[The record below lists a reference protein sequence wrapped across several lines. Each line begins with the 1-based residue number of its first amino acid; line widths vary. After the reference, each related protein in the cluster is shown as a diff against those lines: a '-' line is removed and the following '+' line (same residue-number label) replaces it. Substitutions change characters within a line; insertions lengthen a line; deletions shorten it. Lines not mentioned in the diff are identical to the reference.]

1 MAQVVPQSDFMQ
13 AIKLAY
19 SRLKETTGRS
29 RRSEFWWA
37 MLAVGVGGAIVGLIL
52 GVIPAIGIWLKSIV
66 NIAVVLVTVP
76 LMMRRLHDAGKND
89 GLVKA
94 YVILFIVTI
103 LLGIIAY
110 YAARS
115 LSLGLMS
122 ITGVLSTIAGLGG
135 LVVAIILIVYCVQ
148 DSEGPNKYGPSPK
161 YPEGK
166 PEIPQ
171 NPQTPPQQ

>member
-1 MAQVVPQSDFMQ
+1 MAQVVPQLDFMQ
-13 AIKLAY
+13 AIKLAF

-37 MLAVGVGGAIVGLIL
+37 MLAVGVCGAVAGIIVGLIP
-52 GVIPAIGIWLKSIV
+52 GIGIWLKSIV

-94 YVILFIVTI
+94 YVILYLVVI
-103 LLGIIAY
+103 LLGLVSY

-115 LSLGLMS
+115 LALGLAAT
-122 ITGVLSTIAGLGG
+122 TGLLTTIAGIGG
-135 LVVAIILIVYCVQ
+135 LVVTIILIVYCVQ

-171 NPQTPPQQ
+171 TPQQ

>member
-1 MAQVVPQSDFMQ
+1 MAQVVPQLDFMQ
-13 AIKLAY
+13 AIKLAF

-37 MLAVGVGGAIVGLIL
+37 MLAVGVCGAVAGIIVGLIP
-52 GVIPAIGIWLKSIV
+52 GIGIWLKSIV

-94 YVILFIVTI
+94 YVILYLVVI
-103 LLGIIAY
+103 LLGIVSY

-115 LSLGLMS
+115 LALGLAAT
-122 ITGVLSTIAGLGG
+122 TGLLTDCALIPGVNHSLESFTGLLELALGRATGEMVDYELGAVFASCVEYIA
-135 LVVAIILIVYCVQ
+135 
-148 DSEGPNKYGPSPK
+148 
-161 YPEGK
+161 
-166 PEIPQ
+166 
-171 NPQTPPQQ
+171 

>member
-1 MAQVVPQSDFMQ
+1 MANALPQLDFMQ
-13 AIKLAY
+13 AVKLAW
-19 SRLKETTGRS
+19 SRVKETTGRS

-52 GVIPAIGIWLKSIV
+52 GLIPGIGIWLKSIV
-66 NIAVVLVTVP
+66 NVAVVILTVP
-76 LMMRRLHDAGKND
+76 LMMRRLHDAGKSD

-94 YVILFIVTI
+94 YVILFIATI
-103 LLGIIAY
+103 ILGIVAY

-115 LSLGLMS
+115 LALGLMS
-122 ITGVLSTIAGLGG
+122 ITGILSTIAGLGG

-148 DSEGPNKYGPSPK
+148 DSEGPNKFGPSPK

-166 PEIPQ
+166 PEIPA
-171 NPQTPPQQ
+171 QQ